1 MVKSGTIWDF
11 ILLLLMIAAVYFY
24 MDKALKGKELPR
36 IRTIPAVDAIYEGVG
51 RSIEMERPV
60 HFSMGASGGALHTSL
75 VSMTLAALMILRHT
89 VKLCAR
95 LGSRLIIHIPGQ
107 TEAIP
112 LVEGIA
118 RDAYIEEGKP
128 EMFMREDLRYH
139 GYSSTSFTQAVAG
152 SYARDGV
159 GLNVMVGIWY
169 TDCVMPLESAKI
181 YGGLNVGGTARW
193 IMAYAFA
200 MMTDY
205 LLLGEELYAAGA
217 AVSDNPVMVS
227 GIASEEIGK
236 YFSLVILVVGLILM
250 ALGVDVAS
258 ILAM

>member
-1 MVKSGTIWDF
+1 MIKSGTYWDLL
-11 ILLLLMIAAVYFY
+11 LLLLMIAAVYYY
-24 MDKALKGKELPR
+24 MDKALKGQELPQ
-36 IRTIPAVDAIYEGVG
+36 IRAIPAVDAIYEGVG
-51 RSIEMERPV
+51 RSIEMEKPV

-118 RDAYIEEGKP
+118 RDAYLEEGKP
-128 EMFMREDLRYH
+128 EMLRREDLRYH

-152 SYARDGV
+152 SFARDGV

-169 TDCVMPLESAKI
+169 TDCVMPLESSKI

-236 YFSLVILVVGLILM
+236 YFSLVVLVVGLILM

>member
-1 MVKSGTIWDF
+1 
-11 ILLLLMIAAVYFY
+11 
-24 MDKALKGKELPR
+24 
-36 IRTIPAVDAIYEGVG
+36 
-51 RSIEMERPV
+51 MEKPV

-118 RDAYIEEGKP
+118 RDAYLEEGKP
-128 EMFMREDLRYH
+128 EMLRREDLRYH

-152 SYARDGV
+152 SFARDGV

-169 TDCVMPLESAKI
+169 TDCVMPLESSKI

-236 YFSLVILVVGLILM
+236 YFSLVVLVVGLILM

>member
-1 MVKSGTIWDF
+1 M
-11 ILLLLMIAAVYFY
+11 LLLLMIAAVYYY
-24 MDKALKGKELPR
+24 MDKALKGETLPR

-60 HFSMGASGGALHTSL
+60 HFAMGASGGQLHTSL

-118 RDAYIEEGKP
+118 RDAYLEEGKP
-128 EMFMREDLRYH
+128 EMLRREDLRYH

-169 TDCVMPLESAKI
+169 TDCVMPLESSKI

-236 YFSLVILVVGLILM
+236 YFSLVVLFVGLVLM
-250 ALGVDVAS
+250 ALGLDVAS

>member
-1 MVKSGTIWDF
+1 MIKSGTYWDL
-11 ILLLLMIAAVYFY
+11 ILLLLMIVSVYYY
-24 MDKALKGKELPR
+24 MDKALKGRQLPR
-36 IRTIPAVDAIYEGVG
+36 IRTIPAVEAIYEGVG
-51 RSIEMERPV
+51 RSIELDKPV
-60 HFSMGASGGALHTSL
+60 HFAMGASGGQLHTSL

-89 VKLCAR
+89 TRLCAR
-95 LGSRLIIHIPGQ
+95 LGSRMIVHIPGQ

-118 RDAYIEEGKP
+118 RDAYLEEGKP
-128 EMFMREDLRYH
+128 EMMRREDLRYH

-169 TDCVMPLESAKI
+169 TDCVMPLESSKI
-181 YGGLNVGGTARW
+181 FGGMNVGGTARW

-217 AVSDNPVMVS
+217 SVSDNPVMVS

-236 YFSLVILVVGLILM
+236 FVVLLLLIVGLVL
-250 ALGVDVAS
+250 AAVGVNMGS
-258 ILAM
+258 IFAY

>member
-169 TDCVMPLESAKI
+169 TDCVMPLESSKI

>member
-1 MVKSGTIWDF
+1 MIRSGTYWD
-11 ILLLLMIAAVYFY
+11 LLLLILMIAAVYYY
-24 MDKALKGKELPR
+24 MDKALKGEELPR
-36 IRTIPAVDAIYEGVG
+36 IRTIPAIEAIYEGVG
-51 RSIEMERPV
+51 RSIEMEKPV
-60 HFSMGASGGALHTSL
+60 HFAMGASGGQLHTSL

-107 TEAIP
+107 TESIP

-118 RDAYIEEGKP
+118 RDAYLEEGKP
-128 EMFMREDLRYH
+128 EMLRREDLRYH
-139 GYSSTSFTQAVAG
+139 GYSSTAFTQSVAG

-169 TDCVMPLESAKI
+169 TDCVMPLESSKI

-217 AVSDNPVMVS
+217 SVSDNPVMVS

-236 YFSLVILVVGLILM
+236 YFSLAVLIVGLILM
-250 ALGVDVAS
+250 ALGVNVGS
-258 ILAM
+258 LLAM

>member
-36 IRTIPAVDAIYEGVG
+36 IRSIPAVDAIYEGVG
-51 RSIEMERPV
+51 RSIEMEKPV

-128 EMFMREDLRYH
+128 EMLRREDLRYH

-152 SYARDGV
+152 SFARDGV

-169 TDCVMPLESAKI
+169 TDCVMPLESSKI

-236 YFSLVILVVGLILM
+236 YFSLVVLVVGLVLM

>member
-1 MVKSGTIWDF
+1 MIRTGTYWDF
-11 ILLLLMIAAVYFY
+11 ILLLIMIATVYYY

-36 IRTIPAVDAIYEGVG
+36 IRTIPAVEAIYEGVG
-51 RSIEMERPV
+51 RSIELDKPV

-95 LGSRLIIHIPGQ
+95 LGCRLIVHIPGQ

-118 RDAYIEEGKP
+118 RDAYLEEGKP
-128 EMFMREDLRYH
+128 EMMRRDDLRYH
-139 GYSSTSFTQAVAG
+139 GYASTSFTQAVAG
-152 SYARDGV
+152 SYAREGV

-169 TDCVMPLESAKI
+169 TDCVMPLEAAKI
-181 YGGLNVGGTARW
+181 YGALNVGGTARW

-227 GIASEEIGK
+227 GIAAEEIGK
-236 YFSLVILVVGLILM
+236 WFVLLLLVVGLVLT
-250 ALGVDVAS
+250 AVGVNFGS

>member
-1 MVKSGTIWDF
+1 MIRSGTYWDF
-11 ILLLLMIAAVYFY
+11 ALLLLMIVAVYYY
-24 MDKALKGKELPR
+24 MDRALKGLSLPQ
-36 IRTIPAVDAIYEGVG
+36 IRAIPAVEAIYEGVG
-51 RSIEMERPV
+51 RSIEVNKPV

-75 VSMTLAALMILRHT
+75 VSMTLAALMLLRHT

-128 EMFMREDLRYH
+128 EMLRREDLRYH
-139 GYSSTSFTQAVAG
+139 GWASTSFTQAVAG
-152 SYARDGV
+152 TYAREGV

-169 TDCVMPLESAKI
+169 TDCVMPLEAAKI
-181 YGGLNVGGTARW
+181 YGALNVGGTARW

-217 AVSDNPVMVS
+217 KVSDNPIMVS
-227 GIASEEIGK
+227 GIVSEEIGK
-236 YFSLVILVVGLILM
+236 YFVLLILVVGLVLM
-250 ALGVDVAS
+250 AVGVDMAK
-258 ILAM
+258 IFAM